1 VIWVKNVHPIRRA
14 ATCLVYPWRKKKMA
28 YLRQM
33 QKDVDIDFPVE
44 AIWKAIP
51 TAIDELDWEIT
62 REDDVNHRL
71 TIRTSDTLTSYA
83 STLNLELKK
92 MDETRSHLVILGETP
107 VTTITSTLQFSQ
119 TCDAMEDFVLE
130 LAEVMNR

>member
-1 VIWVKNVHPIRRA
+1 
-14 ATCLVYPWRKKKMA
+14 MA
-28 YLRQM
+28 YLRRM